1 MIIRLVGAAEV
12 IRSTWS
18 AVTTVAQDLA
28 PATTAT
34 TPAPLLPDPA
44 RSWLAALRLLSG
56 VPFQHLVPDTRLLPM
71 ESARFFFVDRG
82 WTDALLQGA
91 LSVGAVT
98 DADRAVLQEVY
109 PAVRDD
115 LDQAER
121 SVRVPGGEQAEVGS
135 ADVLTGMLIRSQ
147 AVSGWP
153 GIHIRAYRDPNTPD
167 TAQDDPSRL
176 HIMRLELL
184 AASVLLVIFDG
195 TPAIVHI
202 DEPRHGI
209 QFGVDENTGSS
220 PGNWSYQL
228 TVRPNASSGDLTEGN
243 APPIS
248 VPFRANAPGVIDMAA
263 LQAAI
268 TGAGQAESST
278 MFALQMIRLPYRQ
291 VLGPPEQGPRHFPPS
306 SRPTSAS
313 RRCGPGRATRS
324 NRRPPAARRDKRP
337 DERSGALAQ
346 HRLRFVRRLLSRG
359 QDRYRPGQ
367 PDDLGPDAS
376 SPHASARTCR
386 CPGPRGRSPRR
397 NNTRDRPAP
406 ASQPAVRGRGR
417 HTASDAAGAPVQPG
431 RRPSGRCLPA
441 LGRPGRLDADRQ
453 PADAH
458 CTSAWQPRRYAAPA
472 TGRPLARSAGG
483 RGCAPP
489 HPGLDDRVRTLP
501 EGRPC
506 HLGADQH
513 SARRQPRQHPGL
525 RVGPVD
531 DGGRRGPGLGGRV
544 RRRREPLRHVRR
556 PERPRPPR

>member
-1 MIIRLVGAAEV
+1 VIIRLVGAAQA
-12 IRSTWS
+12 IKSTWS
-18 AVTTVAQDLA
+18 AVTTVGHELA
-28 PATTAT
+28 PAT
-34 TPAPLLPDPA
+34 TPAPLLPEPG

-82 WTDALLQGA
+82 WTDALVQGA

-109 PAVRDD
+109 GAVRDD

-153 GIHIRAYRDPNTPD
+153 GIHVRAYRDPNTPD

-195 TPAIVHI
+195 TPAVVHI

-228 TVRPNASSGDLTEGN
+228 ALRPNASSGDLTEGN

-248 VPFRANAPGVIDMAA
+248 VPFRANAPGVIDMTA

-268 TGAGQAESST
+268 SGVGQAESAT

-291 VLGPPEQGPRHFPPS
+291 VLGPPEQGPPAFSTVFEASIGITEMRTWPS
-306 SRPTSAS
+306 YEV
-313 RRCGPGRATRS
+313 
-324 NRRPPAARRDKRP
+324 K
-337 DERSGALAQ
+337 L
-346 HRLRFVRRLLSRG
+346 
-359 QDRYRPGQ
+359 
-367 PDDLGPDAS
+367 
-376 SPHASARTCR
+376 
-386 CPGPRGRSPRR
+386 
-397 NNTRDRPAP
+397 
-406 ASQPAVRGRGR
+406 
-417 HTASDAAGAPVQPG
+417 
-431 RRPSGRCLPA
+431 
-441 LGRPGRLDADRQ
+441 
-453 PADAH
+453 
-458 CTSAWQPRRYAAPA
+458 AAP
-472 TGRPLARSAGG
+472 GG
-483 RGCAPP
+483 A
-489 HPGLDDRVRTLP
+489 
-501 EGRPC
+501 
-506 HLGADQH
+506 
-513 SARRQPRQHPGL
+513 S
-525 RVGPVD
+525 
-531 DGGRRGPGLGGRV
+531 
-544 RRRREPLRHVRR
+544 
-556 PERPRPPR
+556 